1 MDTYRPLRA
10 TERRH
15 PASGDIDCLDV
26 PELVDLFLSE
36 DATVPGAVARAR
48 DEVIAAVALVE
59 AAFRADGRL
68 IYVGAGTSGRLGVLD
83 ASECPPT
90 FGTDPA
96 MVRGVIAGGRAALTD
111 AVEGAEDR
119 PEEGAAEMDTL
130 EVAESDVVVG
140 IAASGGTP
148 FVVGALEAATRRGA
162 LAVLVTCADPPPG
175 LAARC
180 AVVIRLEVGPELVTG
195 STRLKAGTA
204 TKLVLNMLTTGAMI
218 RLGKTYGNLMV
229 DLQARNAKL
238 HDRGERILM
247 EVLRVDRAAARRAID
262 AADGSVR
269 TAMAMQHLAVDR
281 HEAEQR
287 LAAADHRLRA
297 LLGPPPPVVRHD

>member
-1 MDTYRPLRA
+1 MDVPPPPRA

-15 PASGDIDCLDV
+15 PASSEIDRLDV
-26 PELVDLFLSE
+26 PELVDLFLHE
-36 DATVPGAVARAR
+36 DATVPAAVARAR
-48 DEVIAAVALVE
+48 EEIVQAVALVE

-96 MVRGVIAGGRAALTD
+96 MVHGVIAGGRAALTD
-111 AVEGAEDR
+111 AIEGAEDR
-119 PEEGAAEMDTL
+119 PEDGAAEIELLD
-130 EVAESDVVVG
+130 VAVPDVVVG

-148 FVVGALEAATRRGA
+148 FVAGAIAAAVARGA
-162 LAVLVTCADPPPG
+162 HGVLVTCATPPPE
-175 LAARC
+175 LAAHC
-180 AVVIRLEVGPELVTG
+180 AVVIQLDVGPELVTG

-238 HDRGERILM
+238 RDRGERILM
-247 EVLRVDRAAARRAID
+247 EVLHVDRPTARAAID
-262 AADGSVR
+262 AADGSIR
-269 TAMAMQHLAVDR
+269 TAIAMQHLGVDR
-281 HEAEQR
+281 EAAVRQ
-287 LAAADHRLRA
+287 LAAVDHRLRA
-297 LLGPPPPVVRHD
+297 MLGPPPPVPRHD